1 MKGARKKYKEI
12 ERRDGKKYKVKN
24 IMKRNIKERKE

>member
-12 ERRDGKKYKVKN
+12 ERWDRKEYKGKN